1 MILLMLFRHLLL
13 WRIVLLMIFLL
24 LIIMVR
30 AHVNILWSFVHLTL
44 ANLVQARMC
53 WFCMWAKLRLWK
65 DLLYMRLVI
74 VFQTLMVLD
83 FDLIFIFRFLALMIV
98 LLFFILRFLLSLF
111 IVDLSI
117 RMIVLLV
124 CLLLNLRVHTL
135 DIWIRQEL
143 IFFDLLLIVL
153 ILSQLIL
160 INLVLVLHLS
170 ITLYRGNKLILVLWL
185 SKVAVFL
192 RLWIAI
198 YFVTNLLWRP
208 LQAMQML
215 CTLMLPIQ
223 WILETLLSVFML
235 EIVQRCVSIVVKPV
249 ILHRFALLD

>member
-13 WRIVLLMIFLL
+13 WRVVLLMIFLL

-74 VFQTLMVLD
+74 VFQTLMALD

-143 IFFDLLLIVL
+143 ILFDLLLLML
-153 ILSQLIL
+153 ILSQLI
-160 INLVLVLHLS
+160 LVLHLS
-170 ITLYRGNKLILVLWL
+170 ITLNWGNKLILVLWL

-198 YFVTNLLWRP
+198 YFVPNLLWSL
-208 LQAMQML
+208 LQAMQKL
-215 CTLMLPIQ
+215 CTLMLTIQ
-223 WILETLLSVFML
+223 CILETLLSVFML